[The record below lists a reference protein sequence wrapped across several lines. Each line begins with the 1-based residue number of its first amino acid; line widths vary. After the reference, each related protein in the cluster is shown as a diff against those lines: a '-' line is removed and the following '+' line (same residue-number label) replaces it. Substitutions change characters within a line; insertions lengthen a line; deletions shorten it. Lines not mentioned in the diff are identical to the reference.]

1 MDGDGAIS
9 YSPGAMPR
17 SDRSLLRVLPPAGP
31 EELSS
36 LDDSL
41 EATGLW
47 SGEAEPLEA
56 LEGPAG
62 PDDVYG
68 RDEAFISSVVAP
80 ILEALYSRWFRVEVT
95 GLENVPRQGR
105 CLLVSNHSGA
115 IPWDALMIYH
125 ALRSHMQPG
134 RPVRFLVDKFV
145 TRLPF
150 ISMAA
155 ARGGFVLACRENAR
169 RLLLD
174 DQLVGV
180 FPEGTK
186 GTGKLFRDRYH
197 LARFGRGGF
206 IEVALETG
214 APILPVAVVGAEE
227 THPILYKPDWLAKI
241 FNVPYIPI
249 TPTFPL
255 LGALGAIP
263 LPSRFHIHFG
273 KPLRFKPA
281 ARRRAHDFT
290 VVLALNKA
298 IRARI
303 RGSIDELLRRRRTVF

>member
-1 MDGDGAIS
+1 
-9 YSPGAMPR
+9 MPR
-17 SDRSLLRVLPPAGP
+17 AARNLLHVVPPAAAEVPSP
-31 EELSS
+31 E
-36 LDDSL
+36 
-41 EATGLW
+41 
-47 SGEAEPLEA
+47 
-56 LEGPAG
+56 PAG
-62 PDDVYG
+62 PDDAFG
-68 RDEAFISSVVAP
+68 RDDWFIDKLGTVF
-80 ILEALYSRWFRVEVT
+80 EFLYSRWFRVEVT
-95 GLENVPRQGR
+95 GLENVPRTGR

-115 IPWDALMIYH
+115 LPWDALMIFH
-125 ALRSHMQPG
+125 ALRTRMKPSRH
-134 RPVRFLVDKFV
+134 VRFLIDKFV
-145 TRLPF
+145 VRLPF
-150 ISMAA
+150 LSMAA
-155 ARGGFVLACRENAR
+155 ARGGFVLACWENAR
-169 RLLLD
+169 RLLMD

-206 IEVALETG
+206 AEVALETG
-214 APILPVAVVGAEE
+214 APILPVSVIGAEE
-227 THPILYKPDWLAKI
+227 THPILYKADFLARLA
-241 FNVPYIPI
+241 NVPYVPV

-273 KPLRFKPA
+273 KPLRFKPG

-303 RGSIDELLRRRRTVF
+303 TRQMSELLRRRQSVF